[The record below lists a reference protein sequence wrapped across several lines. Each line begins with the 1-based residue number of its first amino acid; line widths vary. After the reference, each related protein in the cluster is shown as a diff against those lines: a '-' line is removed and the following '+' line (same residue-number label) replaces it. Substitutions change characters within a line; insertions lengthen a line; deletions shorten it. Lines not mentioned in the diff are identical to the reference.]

1 MSKKLLACSSMKN
14 ILMITEEQA
23 RQAVSMKMAL
33 PIFKRAYE
41 ACERG
46 EMYAGGRIVIPI
58 RGEENCGQ
66 WLVANCTKVPI
77 FGAKFSSVFPGN
89 IPKGIPSIFSQI
101 SLYSAETGELIA
113 LIEANYLTAVK
124 TGGSAAI
131 ATELMARKDACRLG
145 VIGSGVQAFTQVLA
159 IQEVRQLSELRV
171 YDRFPERIEA
181 FVAKIKGVRNN
192 PYKII
197 KCTSAD
203 ECVNASDMISTC
215 TTSLTPVFDAAAL
228 RPGTH
233 LNAIGSFT
241 PFMQEVDEGTVMRA
255 SRVVT
260 EHVGGLWEAAGDIL
274 IPFNKGLITKD
285 KVAGSVGEMLVGKI
299 PSRESDAEI
308 TMYESVGSCVL
319 DVAIAIAA
327 YDAFKN
333 NSEE

>member
-1 MSKKLLACSSMKN
+1 MGIMKN

-23 RQAVSMKMAL
+23 KQTVNMKMAF
-33 PIFKRAYE
+33 PIFKMAYE

-46 EMYAGGRIVIPI
+46 EMYTGGRIVIPI

-66 WLVANCTKVPI
+66 WLVANCTKTPI

-89 IPKGIPSIFSQI
+89 IPKGMPSIFSQI

-124 TGGSAAI
+124 TGASAAI
-131 ATELMARKDACRLG
+131 ATELMARKDASHLG
-145 VIGSGVQAFTQVLA
+145 VIGSGVQAFTQVLS
-159 IQEVRQLSELRV
+159 IQEIRQLTELRV
-171 YDRFPERIEA
+171 YDRSPERVEA
-181 FVAKIKGVRNN
+181 FVEKIMGVRNN

-197 KCTSAD
+197 KCASAND
-203 ECVNASDMISTC
+203 CVRASDIISTC
-215 TTSLTPVFDAAAL
+215 TTSLAPVFDAEAL

-241 PFMQEVDEGTVMRA
+241 PFMQEVDENTVMRA

-260 EHVGGLWEAAGDIL
+260 EHVSGLWEAAGDIL
-274 IPFNKGLITKD
+274 IPFNKGLITKE
-285 KVAGSVGEMLVGKI
+285 KVTGSVGEMLVGKI
-299 PSRESDAEI
+299 PARESDAEI

-327 YDAFKN
+327 YNAFKN
-333 NSEE
+333 SSNG